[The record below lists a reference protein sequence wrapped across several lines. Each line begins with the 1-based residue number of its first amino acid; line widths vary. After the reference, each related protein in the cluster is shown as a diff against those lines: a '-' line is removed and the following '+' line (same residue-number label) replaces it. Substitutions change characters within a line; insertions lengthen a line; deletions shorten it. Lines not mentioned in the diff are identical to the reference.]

1 MASVAHDTNISTM
14 VDSNTTWPPEG
25 ISIQTKR
32 IIDEC
37 ELLEMNSAMAV
48 GAPSG
53 ASGLQEIAVRTN
65 NEIL

>member
-1 MASVAHDTNISTM
+1 MG
-14 VDSNTTWPPEG
+14 DSNTTWPPEG
-25 ISIQTKR
+25 ISVQTKR

-37 ELLEMNSAMAV
+37 ELLEMSSAMGA
-48 GAPSG
+48 GAPPAG